1 MTSLVFKTQL
11 PLWVPWASDVWGSGS
26 GRRRG
31 GQQLAVSAEMRGW
44 RDGLGP
50 KRDGYLPGLCC
61 IRGQV
66 DLWQTHT
73 ILICAQ
79 PDNASQGQNSSAQCF
94 LTGCFFNYMSEA
106 IKLRRRFSH
115 KALFYVSV
123 ITVNYKQQ
131 EKRLKGK
138 RKMQKEKWV
147 YSFSYTLFVTLLV
160 HWSFV
165 SLIDGDTVVVSI
177 PRANFRALIREE
189 IVHLSKRV
197 WKHEASIQHTK
208 GKKNKSVQILNKWII
223 QES

>member
-1 MTSLVFKTQL
+1 MSSLAQRMCRVRAL
-11 PLWVPWASDVWGSGS
+11 
-26 GRRRG
+26 RG
-31 GQQLAVSAEMRGW
+31 KEGAAKLAVSAGRRGR

-50 KRDGYLPGLCC
+50 KRDGFLPGLYR

-115 KALFYVSV
+115 KALFYVLV

-131 EKRLKGK
+131 EKRLMEGK
-138 RKMQKEKWV
+138 CKKK
-147 YSFSYTLFVTLLV
+147 SGFIHFHTLFFFSTLLV

-165 SLIDGDTVVVSI
+165 SLINVTWLLL
-177 PRANFRALIREE
+177 P
-189 IVHLSKRV
+189 
-197 WKHEASIQHTK
+197 
-208 GKKNKSVQILNKWII
+208 KSNLEGADQGRDC
-223 QES
+223 SP

>member
-1 MTSLVFKTQL
+1 MNPSFQWQVWFLRPNYHFEFPGPV
-11 PLWVPWASDVWGSGS
+11 DVRGSGS
-26 GRRRG
+26 DRRRG
-31 GQQLAVSAEMRGW
+31 GSKLAVSAGRRGW

-50 KRDGYLPGLCC
+50 KRNGYLPGLYC

-115 KALFYVSV
+115 KALFYVLV

-131 EKRLKGK
+131 EKRLMEGK
-138 RKMQKEKWV
+138 CKKK
-147 YSFSYTLFVTLLV
+147 SGFIHFHTLVFYFHPVGTL
-160 HWSFV
+160 
-165 SLIDGDTVVVSI
+165 IICKPYQCDTVVAPWEQTWGRWPGKRLFTLTSMCEYMRPPFI
-177 PRANFRALIREE
+177 TQREE
-189 IVHLSKRV
+189 KQTCTNT
-197 WKHEASIQHTK
+197 E
-208 GKKNKSVQILNKWII
+208 
-223 QES
+223 

>member
-11 PLWVPWASDVWGSGS
+11 SLWVPWPSECAGFGLWEET
-26 GRRRG
+26 RRAAK
-31 GQQLAVSAEMRGW
+31 LAVSAGRRRWRGW

-50 KRDGYLPGLCC
+50 KGDGYLPGLYC

-115 KALFYVSV
+115 KALFYVLV

-131 EKRLKGK
+131 EKRLMEGRCKKKNGFIHFHT
-138 RKMQKEKWV
+138 
-147 YSFSYTLFVTLLV
+147 SFFFHPVGTLIIEALET
-160 HWSFV
+160 
-165 SLIDGDTVVVSI
+165 
-177 PRANFRALIREE
+177 NFRALTREE
-189 IVHLSKRV
+189 IVHL
-197 WKHEASIQHTK
+197 
-208 GKKNKSVQILNKWII
+208 
-223 QES
+223 